1 MKISFSQTKE
11 GAQRLRE
18 LVPQYPQI
26 CLTCSSPRPGIPE
39 PTPHEVEG
47 QGDPTN
53 DFFRERP
60 KIVKVSDPFKAR
72 GANRRGEKLRN
83 NEIKQRGHKSVLLAD
98 GQFVQRPKCD
108 RIVWRILSNGTTI
121 RMS

>member
-83 NEIKQRGHKSVLLAD
+83 NEIKQRPQIGPLGRRSVRSAPEVRQDSLAD
-98 GQFVQRPKCD
+98 TK
-108 RIVWRILSNGTTI
+108 
-121 RMS
+121 